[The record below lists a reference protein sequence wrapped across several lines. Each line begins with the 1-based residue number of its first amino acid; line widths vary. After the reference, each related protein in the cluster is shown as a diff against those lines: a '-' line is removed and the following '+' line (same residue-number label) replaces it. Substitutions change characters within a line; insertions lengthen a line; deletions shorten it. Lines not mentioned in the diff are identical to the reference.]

1 MSGPQ
6 SFAVDVDGPACADAL
21 AAQRDR
27 AYRCQGRQVLTPDR
41 LAKLKPPP
49 CDSLSRTTPFALFQ
63 RALACPEALDGPRL
77 QLKCGA
83 SPSPCTLS
91 RWERGRKRF
100 LAAARNYIATAGPFD
115 RLRARRQFITLT
127 ARTTEDPSAS
137 LGMRA
142 LTGDPCL
149 TVRNSGT

>member
-91 RWERGRKRF
+91 RWERDIQGSQLTSWAGVVAVRPAGLVTFF
-100 LAAARNYIATAGPFD
+100 LSSGPHGH
-115 RLRARRQFITLT
+115 R
-127 ARTTEDPSAS
+127 
-137 LGMRA
+137 
-142 LTGDPCL
+142 
-149 TVRNSGT
+149 